1 MTLFKS
7 LSLLIIKT
15 AIEEGMVLAFLKV
28 WYSYDINKWIG
39 TFMALT

>member
-15 AIEEGMVLAFLKV
+15 AIEEGMVLNCSKE